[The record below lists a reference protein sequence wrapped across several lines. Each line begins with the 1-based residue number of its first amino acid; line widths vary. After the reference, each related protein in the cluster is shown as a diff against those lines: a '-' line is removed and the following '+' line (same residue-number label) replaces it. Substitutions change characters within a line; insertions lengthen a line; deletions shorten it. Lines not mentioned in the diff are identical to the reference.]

1 MMNERTKP
9 MLQVTG
15 EEAILKTRPLRL
27 CSTHATGLF
36 QTLSTKFHWIDN
48 VLDCCQEGE
57 LVER

>member
-1 MMNERTKP
+1 

-15 EEAILKTRPLRL
+15 EGAILKTRPLRL